1 MPKKNSKETSRLGK
15 RNGRPSGFLLGT
27 LAFLA
32 AISSSS
38 CTFRIGFNP
47 NGQSSSESSSSWWP
61 SLSDSEE
68 SSANSSGSADT
79 ASYEDST
86 CDKIS
91 FHFIDRQEQY
101 SGDCVY
107 IKVGDTDILIDA
119 GAKKGSAERIK
130 SYLNDSSRGEYVSDG
145 KLEYVIATHGHQDH
159 IAGMIGNKNSGAYN
173 GIFYSYQIDN
183 LIDFSYYNSSD
194 GKSVINNAD
203 PSNSKS
209 DSRFV
214 SYAAT
219 YASGSSEK
227 THGSD
232 LYADYVTAREYAVG
246 QGASWKTAGELCN
259 SANLSYTV
267 NLGRNVSMTILYNYF
282 YDHTFAEV
290 KGLESSYTKSGFSEE
305 NDYSVC
311 LLFKQ
316 GSRSFLFTGDAEAY
330 AEHSLV
336 KYNDLPKVDLFKA
349 GHHGSYT
356 ASTDELLDVIDPALC
371 VVTCCAGNKEYSRT
385 NSNHSFPAQEF
396 IDRIAKHTD
405 RVYVTTLG
413 SWETTGYFAPFN
425 GTIVVSYNSL
435 SDEALTCSDN
445 YKKLKESD
453 WMKSNRTMPS
463 AWS

>member
-1 MPKKNSKETSRLGK
+1 M
-15 RNGRPSGFLLGT
+15 
-27 LAFLA
+27 
-32 AISSSS
+32 
-38 CTFRIGFNP
+38 
-47 NGQSSSESSSSWWP
+47 
-61 SLSDSEE
+61 
-68 SSANSSGSADT
+68 
-79 ASYEDST
+79 
-86 CDKIS
+86 
-91 FHFIDRQEQY
+91 
-101 SGDCVY
+101 
-107 IKVGDTDILIDA
+107 GDTDILIDA
-119 GAKKGSAERIK
+119 GARKGSASRIK
-130 SYLNDSSRGEYVSDG
+130 SYLDDSSRDDYVSDG

-159 IAGMIGNKNSGAYN
+159 IAGFVGNESGTSRD
-173 GIFYSYQIDN
+173 GIYYTYQIDN
-183 LIDFSYYNSSD
+183 IIDFSYSNSGD
-194 GKSVINNAD
+194 DKNVINNAD
-203 PSNSKS
+203 PSNSKG

-214 SYAAT
+214 SCTDT
-219 YASGSSEK
+219 YTYTSSGETK
-227 THGSD
+227 TAFNSTEI
-232 LYADYVTAREYAVG
+232 YRDYVDARNYAVS
-246 QGASWKTAGELCN
+246 QGASWKTVGELCN

-282 YDHTFAEV
+282 YDHTFLEY
-290 KGLESSYTKSGFSEE
+290 KGLESSYTKSGFSDE

-413 SWETTGYFAPFN
+413 SWDSTSAFSPFN
-425 GTIVVSYNSL
+425 GTIVASYDSSSRESLSFSNNSL
-435 SDEALTCSDN
+435 
-445 YKKLKESD
+445 KLKESE
-453 WMKSNRTMPS
+453 WMKNYRTMPS
-463 AWS
+463 SWA